1 MAILLRSHTYW
12 SSHKCQQHSLTL
24 ICFWVRQKSISL
36 LYFVPY
42 VLLTG
47 SAQTVLVVLCYIL
60 QSQLLYCFV
69 FRVTTSKHICPG
81 KIRVTKLGT
90 GVCISNPFPL
100 SCLTLPHTLWHKT
113 HTERTVTPT
122 SRPMAI
128 AESTKI
134 TNIAAMTV
142 RVLNSIG
149 WSYGEWKNSSSAR
162 VTAKIWGM
170 ERDQGFRGK
179 CCPTLC
185 QNIGTGRTPAEIL
198 VKRRKCCMAGNSVFI
213 PWNVVHLSGCSSVT
227 SWSFREKLIFSV
239 ET

>member
-1 MAILLRSHTYW
+1 MLLSPPKKYQFALFRS
-12 SSHKCQQHSLTL
+12 
-24 ICFWVRQKSISL
+24 ISITNRFRSNCPRRSL
-36 LYFVPY
+36 LYHSYFTALYLGWP
-42 VLLTG
+42 LLNIYARG
-47 SAQTVLVVLCYIL
+47 KSVWRSWVRV
-60 QSQLLYCFV
+60 SV
-69 FRVTTSKHICPG
+69 FRILFLCLAWRYHIRYGTKH
-81 KIRVTKLGT
+81 
-90 GVCISNPFPL
+90 
-100 SCLTLPHTLWHKT
+100 T

-134 TNIAAMTV
+134 NNIAAMTV

-149 WSYGEWKNSSSAR
+149 WLCGEWTNSSSAR